1 MPSSGELSAA
11 WRRISLMTTDSTM
24 LQLRRQEMV
33 AAHTTDFLLLTAGF
47 QTAGRGQH
55 GTYWEAAAGEN
66 LLFGIRCRPV
76 FLPAARQF
84 FLSEVQALAVASAL
98 DTYVNDITLKWPNDV
113 YYRDRKICGM
123 LLEHDL
129 SGGHITATVTGVGLN
144 VNQTRFGSDTPN
156 PVSLRQILGRPVDCE
171 ELLYHICHYFE
182 QYYNHLKRGGEHEL
196 HHLYLSRLYR
206 REGFHPYQ
214 TAGGRRFL
222 ARIAGVAPS
231 GELCLCEENGR
242 ESSYAFKEVKFL
254 SM

>member
-1 MPSSGELSAA
+1 M
-11 WRRISLMTTDSTM
+11 
-24 LQLRRQEMV
+24 
-33 AAHTTDFLLLTAGF
+33 
-47 QTAGRGQH
+47 
-55 GTYWEAAAGEN
+55 
-66 LLFGIRCRPV
+66 
-76 FLPAARQF
+76 
-84 FLSEVQALAVASAL
+84 AVASAL
-98 DTYVNDITLKWPNDV
+98 DAYVNDITLKWPNDV

-242 ESSYAFKEVKFL
+242 EASYAFKEVKFL